1 MGLAYSSS
9 GILLGPVMMLAIALM
24 NLHCQ
29 HLLVLGI
36 KKIYYFLITLS
47 FAD

>member
-1 MGLAYSSS
+1 MGLAFSSS
-9 GILLGPVMMLAIALM
+9 GILLGPVMMLVIALM

-36 KKIYYFLITLS
+36 KKKNISL
-47 FAD
+47 